1 MENNELYCFG
11 DLPVNALMS
20 TDDLEHSGIKGMKWG
35 VRRYQNKDGSL
46 TPAGKKR
53 YNQELA
59 NVRAAEKVLKTK
71 QATKAKID
79 RLNARK
85 KAVEDG
91 EAELSVSARSR
102 FKSKKSTSTEVETS
116 PEKKTAK
123 DMSDAELRD
132 AVNRMQ
138 LEKQFNS
145 LYSEMNPKKVSAGK
159 EFMSKLGKNMLD
171 SAAEAAKTAGRSFM
185 EKKLKEVLGLNE
197 QKTKSAYE
205 KLKEEVEMLDMKKR
219 YSDHNKDNSLKD
231 KADKLELEKKILA
244 NEIAIR
250 NMKNKNKNE
259 KKDD

>member
-11 DLPVNALMS
+11 DLPVSALMS
-20 TDDLEHSGIKGMKWG
+20 ADDLEHSGIKGMRWG

-59 NVRAAEKVLKTK
+59 NIRAAEKVLKTK

-85 KAVEDG
+85 KAVEEG
-91 EAELSVSARSR
+91 EAELNSVSARTR
-102 FKSKKSTSTEVETS
+102 LKAKKNTNTDVEVT
-116 PEKKTAK
+116 PKKKTAK
-123 DMSDAELRD
+123 DMTDAELRD

-138 LEKQFNS
+138 LEKQFNT
-145 LYSEMNPKKVSAGK
+145 LHSELNPKKVSAGK
-159 EFMSKLGKNMLD
+159 EFMAKLGKNMLD
-171 SAAEAAKTAGRSFM
+171 STAEAAKNAARGFLD
-185 EKKLKEVLGLNE
+185 KKLKEVLGLNE
-197 QKTKSAYE
+197 EKSKSAYE

-219 YSDHNKDNSLKD
+219 YSDHKKDNSLKD

-250 NMKNKNKNE
+250 NMKS
-259 KKDD
+259 KK